1 VAYIRPCSKG
11 LCGGVRTTRFVRE
24 MPQAD
29 GVDLIHGEEVD
40 LIARPHPLS
49 FLRYHLFSAYLIVVA
64 VFLGWFHSYL
74 KSNEPLLDLLSFL
87 DPLFGMAGMGT
98 EDAVLLIVF
107 WIILLLSGLGIGV
120 LWVSKMPLVYMVL
133 VGLAGT
139 ALEVYFLAPYEIAF
153 KPMVKL
159 LLLGAAAG
167 VGMILTEVYRKR
179 HLYVITNYRII
190 TKKGFIRKEER
201 ELMYDKITDVYVD
214 QGILGRI
221 FNFGTVIPISGSGF
235 GLGSD
240 SAYAFGGATAPV
252 GKGTVGGGFGGGKS
266 VQRPRAATYF
276 SLYGISDPKK
286 MRIIIGNRQLETKE
300 APILRRIEDLLREKR
315 SDRQRFD
322 ETAA

>member
-1 VAYIRPCSKG
+1 MHTIRS
-11 LCGGVRTTRFVRE
+11 VRE
-24 MPQAD
+24 MPQKD
-29 GVDLIHGEEVD
+29 IVDLIHGEEADV
-40 LIARPHPLS
+40 AAKPHPLS
-49 FLRYHLFSAYLIVVA
+49 FLRYHLFSVYLIVVA
-64 VFLGWFHSYL
+64 AFLGWFHSFL
-74 KSNEPLLDLLSFL
+74 KSNEPVLEFLSFL
-87 DPLFGMAGMGT
+87 DLLFGMTGMNT

-120 LWVSKMPLVYMVL
+120 LWVTKMPLVYMVL

-139 ALEVYFLAPYEIAF
+139 ALEVYFLVPYEIAF

-159 LLLGAAAG
+159 LLLGVAAA
-167 VGMILTEVYRKR
+167 VGMISTEVYRR
-179 HLYVITNYRII
+179 GHVYLLTNYRVI

-240 SAYAFGGATAPV
+240 SAYAFAGAATPI

-286 MRIIIGNRQLETKE
+286 IRIIIGNRQLETKE
-300 APILRRIEDLLREKR
+300 APILRRIEGLLREKK
-315 SDRQRFD
+315 S
-322 ETAA
+322 EP